1 MKSYNEMAKSA
12 LLRIEEENKNILKR
26 KKALKRTLIP
36 ALSLCLAVAV
46 SFAVKDVWNNK
57 SGVEIEEEEY
67 VLYEY
72 ENAIDTDGNNMT
84 GIKTE
89 ATTGNSAK
97 PDNSNGSPAMQNSA
111 PQDSGET
118 TVGSP
123 CIRVVSIM
131 YEGKN
136 FVYYESKDMALYEK
150 DKFLGGVSTFV
161 GYYKPEY
168 IDGKVYS
175 VKNSSEFLLIELDD
189 GKTVLL
195 KEIE

>member
-1 MKSYNEMAKSA
+1 MKSYNEMAKNA
-12 LLRIEEENKNILKR
+12 LKRIDEENKAIAKKR
-26 KKALKRTLIP
+26 KILKRTLIP
-36 ALSLCLAVAV
+36 TLSLCVAAVIG
-46 SFAVKDVWNNK
+46 F
-57 SGVEIEEEEY
+57 GVMGGFEKMVEPEIEESYEY
-67 VLYEY
+67 LYEGTV
-72 ENAIDTDGNNMT
+72 DTDGNNMS

-97 PDNSNGSPAMQNSA
+97 PDNSNGSPAMQSSA

-118 TVGSP
+118 TEGP

-136 FVYYESKDMALYEK
+136 YVYYESKDMTIYEK
-150 DKFLGGVSTFV
+150 DKLLGGVSTFI

-175 VKNSSEFLLIELDD
+175 VKNSSEFLIIELD
-189 GKTVLL
+189 GGQEILL
-195 KEIE
+195 KEVD

>member
-12 LLRIEEENKNILKR
+12 LLRIEKENKIILKR

-46 SFAVKDVWNNK
+46 SFAVKDVWDNK

-72 ENAIDTDGNNMT
+72 ENATGTDGNNM
-84 GIKTE
+84 
-89 ATTGNSAK
+89 TGNSAK
-97 PDNSNGSPAMQNSA
+97 PDNSNGSPAMQSSA

-118 TVGSP
+118 TVGGP

-131 YEGKN
+131 YEDKN

-161 GYYKPEY
+161 GYCKPEY

>member
-12 LLRIEEENKNILKR
+12 LLRIEEENKIILKR
-26 KKALKRTLIP
+26 KKALKITLIP
-36 ALSLCLAVAV
+36 ALSLCLAIAV
-46 SFAVKDVWNNK
+46 SFAVKDVWDNK
-57 SGVEIEEEEY
+57 SGVEIGEEEY

-72 ENAIDTDGNNMT
+72 ENATDTDGNNMT

-89 ATTGNSAK
+89 TTTGNSAK
-97 PDNSNGSPAMQNSA
+97 PDNSNGSPNVQSSA
-111 PQDSGET
+111 PKDSGET

-136 FVYYESKDMALYEK
+136 YVYYESKDMTIYEK
-150 DKFLGGVSTFV
+150 DKLLGGVSTFI

-175 VKNSSEFLLIELDD
+175 VKNSSEFLIIEIDD
-189 GKTVLL
+189 SQKILL
-195 KEIE
+195 KEVS